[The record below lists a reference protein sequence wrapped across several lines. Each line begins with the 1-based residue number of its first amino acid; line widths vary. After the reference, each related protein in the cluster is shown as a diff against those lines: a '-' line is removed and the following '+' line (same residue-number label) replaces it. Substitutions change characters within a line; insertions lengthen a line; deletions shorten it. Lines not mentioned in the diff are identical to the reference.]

1 MTPRLAFALDAAYRA
16 GRRTLAYFYAGAE
29 VLEKEDETP
38 VTAADKEA
46 EAYLRS
52 RIREQYPSEAILGEE
67 EGATGSGASRW
78 VIDPIDGTKSFVA
91 GVPLYATLLSF
102 EVDGE
107 PEIGICYLPA
117 LDEMIF
123 AEKGGGAY
131 WNGRPCRVSSTS
143 HLKGSIICCGGHR
156 SMARYGRMN
165 GFLKLAESAMAT
177 RTWSDAY
184 GHALVATGRADLMI
198 DPIVHHW
205 DLSAVSLIV
214 REAGGTF
221 TQFDGNPS
229 IGAEAVSSNGLLHT
243 AALEAFRT

>member
-1 MTPRLAFALDAAYRA
+1 
-16 GRRTLAYFYAGAE
+16 
-29 VLEKEDETP
+29 
-38 VTAADKEA
+38 
-46 EAYLRS
+46 
-52 RIREQYPSEAILGEE
+52 
-67 EGATGSGASRW
+67 
-78 VIDPIDGTKSFVA
+78 
-91 GVPLYATLLSF
+91 
-102 EVDGE
+102 
-107 PEIGICYLPA
+107 
-117 LDEMIF
+117 
-123 AEKGGGAY
+123 
-131 WNGRPCRVSSTS
+131 
-143 HLKGSIICCGGHR
+143 
-156 SMARYGRMN
+156 MN